1 MADTLRSKASEHYT
15 KARKKAAKALAEG
28 RSKAVE
34 TLDTGAKRA
43 RRRAEDAKQRTA
55 RGVDA
60 NPLAAVAGGL
70 AIGALLASLL
80 PRTAREDK
88 YIGPVSRTVK
98 STAKGA
104 AKVAG
109 TVAKAEM
116 IALGVNSGTARQ
128 QVRDLAGKIGKA
140 ATSARTAA
148 VKTLCKDSE

>member
-15 KARKKAAKALAEG
+15 KARKKATQALTEG
-28 RSKAVE
+28 RRKASE
-34 TLDTGAKRA
+34 ALDIGANRVRGSAK
-43 RRRAEDAKQRTA
+43 DAKQQTV

-60 NPLAAVAGGL
+60 HPLAAIAGGL

-98 STAKGA
+98 STAKSA

-148 VKTLCKDSE
+148 VKTLRKDSE